1 MNSKVLVLN
10 QNYEPMSICN
20 AKKAVLLLFLG
31 KAELVEPSDG
41 KVFRSVSCSIPYPSI
56 VRLSWYVKVPYSQAV
71 LSRKNIFRRD
81 NYKCQYCGTT
91 AKPLT
96 LDHLIPRARGGGES
110 WENLVTACVDCN
122 NRKGDRSPD
131 EAGMKLF
138 TKPKKPSHVI
148 FMKHCYGD
156 VDEKWKPYLFMS

>member
-1 MNSKVLVLN
+1 MNGKVLVLN

-20 AKKAVLLLFLG
+20 TKKAVLLLFLG
-31 KAELVEPSDG
+31 KAELVEPLDG
-41 KVFRSVSCSIPYPSI
+41 KVFRSVSRSFPYPSI
-56 VRLSWYVKVPYSQAV
+56 VRLSWYVRVPYSQAI

-81 NYKCQYCGTT
+81 NYKCQYCGSS

-96 LDHLIPRARGGGES
+96 LDHLVPRAKGGGES
-110 WENLVTACVDCN
+110 WENLVAACVDCN
-122 NRKGDRSPD
+122 NKKGDRSPA
-131 EAGMKLF
+131 EAGMKLL

-156 VDEKWKPYLFMS
+156 VDDKWKPYLYMS